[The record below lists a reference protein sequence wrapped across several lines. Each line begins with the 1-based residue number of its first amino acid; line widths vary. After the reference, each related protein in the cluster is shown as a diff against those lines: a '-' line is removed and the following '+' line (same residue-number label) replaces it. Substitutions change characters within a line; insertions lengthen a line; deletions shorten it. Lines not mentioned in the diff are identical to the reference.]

1 MKSKLRSR
9 WYRQNEKP
17 LETSS
22 QVPKNLGPLGEI
34 EATGEQLVDDLSDAK
49 PKTQKKKNY
58 QIKKKDKHDFKS
70 ERKEVKRGN
79 QNRLGKTKSRNR
91 STNSFESESKNLEN
105 KYSKNNPTRIDKIK
119 DNSHTSNQRPKR
131 KKNKHRSEFKKHQKS
146 SVSQSKNDQKD
157 IKKKNGLSGFIS
169 KLFGG

>member
-22 QVPKNLGPLGEI
+22 QVPKNLGPFGEI

-49 PKTQKKKNY
+49 PKTQKKKNN
-58 QIKKKDKHDFKS
+58 QIKKKDKNDFKL
-70 ERKEVKRGN
+70 ERQGVKRVN
-79 QNRLGKTKSRNR
+79 QNRPGKTKSRSR
-91 STNSFESESKNLEN
+91 SANSFEGESNTLEN
-105 KYSKNNPTRIDKIK
+105 KYSRNNPPRIDKIK
-119 DNSHTSNQRPKR
+119 DNSHSSNQRPKR
-131 KKNKHRSEFKKHQKS
+131 KKNKHRSEFRKHQKS
-146 SVSQSKNDQKD
+146 IVSQSKNDQKD
-157 IKKKNGLSGFIS
+157 IKKKNGLSAFIS